1 MINCELLAPAG
12 SIGALKAAVH
22 SGTDAVYLGGSLFNA
37 RASATNFAN
46 DELKEAVDFCHLRK
60 VKVYVTVNILI
71 ADKEF
76 PELDKFIRFIDLIG
90 VDGVI
95 VQDIGVAMYIKKI
108 APSLS
113 LHASTQMTVYDL
125 EGAKFLKSLGFK
137 RVVLARELSIE
148 QIKYISQNAEIE
160 TEIFIHG
167 AMCLCYSGQCLM
179 SSVIGGRSGNRG
191 RCAQPCRLE
200 YTIDNKKGFLMSLK
214 DMCLIKHL
222 KDIENS
228 GVTSLKIEGRMKGP
242 EYVSTIVSIYRKY
255 LDNENKVSDAD
266 YKTLEKIFYRGG
278 FSDGYF
284 KKAKGKEMFCH
295 TKPDNP
301 YLQQD
306 EIQAVTENY
315 KKTNINLYFTALK
328 NDKLKLIAT
337 DEYGNTADYTS
348 DLIVE
353 QAKNIPTS
361 KEKIND
367 SLTKL
372 GGTVFKAEKIEINID
387 TDIFIPTSEINKSR
401 RAVTEILENKIK
413 KMYERS
419 YSQIEFSALNC
430 SEKQNEFK
438 LSIAVSNKSQL
449 YAVRKTDC
457 ERIYVPLELGEYN
470 ENEILILPRISPYN
484 LEEIISKTP
493 NKSVLVRNIGQ
504 INVAKRCNKTIYLDF
519 TMNVFNKI
527 SCDFYKNNDIKGITL
542 STELMLKQIQNLSHI
557 IECECVIY
565 GKIPIMITENCLI
578 KTSTGCKHG
587 GYICDRTNERFL
599 IKCLPECRNE
609 IFNSKPILMSDKL
622 DDIKKTN
629 VDFGRLN
636 FVDEAPE
643 ECIKIYNSYKKCE
656 KINIDFTR
664 GKYYKGV

>member
-200 YTIDNKKGFLMSLK
+200 YTIENKKGFLMSLK

-284 KKAKGKEMFCH
+284 KKAKGKDMFCH